1 MPTQFIT
8 INSPITKTMTAKGTH
23 AFQVNLGGV
32 LEVLSNHLY
41 SSERVFI
48 RELLQNACDAI
59 VARQLKSPDWKEGE
73 IHLELI
79 AEAEQV
85 PLLVIEDNGIG
96 LNESEVRQF
105 LSSIGA
111 STKRDYFT
119 NNRDQFIGQFGIG
132 LLSCFMVSDQITL
145 VTRAA
150 GHAAIKWVGKVDGTY
165 DLFELDEDLDVGTK
179 VYLSA
184 KNDKHDLFNA
194 RSLQRLIK
202 FYGEILPFPIHFSS
216 TGDKG
221 ACLNAQAAVWE
232 QSYLDKGTRRLEYLE
247 YGRQSFDIQFQDY
260 IEINLP
266 EFGAEGIVYLLPFA
280 ANPNSKPSHKVF
292 LKRMLLSKDVDNLV
306 PEWCFF
312 VKAVLNVQN
321 LRPTASRESFYEDE
335 NLLQLRD
342 AIGSEVRRYLF
353 DLAESDPAK
362 LSKILEIHEQAF
374 KQMALADDEFFQLI
388 VPFLHFSTTKG
399 SLMLKEIQDEVI
411 RHVPNVDEFRK
422 IAPVA
427 SSKGL
432 TLINSGYTYDAT
444 LLRKLSQLDY
454 SKPVEQINANSFL
467 EIFEDLDPGEKEG
480 AQAFMRVAS
489 IVLAAYKCKPEIK
502 KYSPNNLP
510 MLYYMTQSVEHN
522 RFIQN
527 AMDQSNN
534 LWSGILGSFASEIGK
549 SDFSVLCFNLKNP
562 VIQRLVKLEDEEL
575 LGTILSILYVNAL
588 LLGHHPVNIKEMNLL
603 NTNIINVVD
612 WITQR

>member
-1 MPTQFIT
+1 MPQEFTPSNPI
-8 INSPITKTMTAKGTH
+8 INPMTSKGTH

-59 VARQLKSPDWKEGE
+59 VARQLKSADWKEGK

-119 NNRDQFIGQFGIG
+119 NNREQFIGQFGIG
-132 LLSCFMVSDQITL
+132 LLSCFMVSEQITL
-145 VTRAA
+145 ITRAA

-165 DLFELDEDLDVGTK
+165 DLFELDEDLDIGTK

-194 RSLQRLIK
+194 PSLQRLIK

-216 TGDKG
+216 NGEQG

-342 AIGSEVRRYLF
+342 ALGSEVRRYLF

-467 EIFEDLDPGEKEG
+467 EIFEDLDPGEKEV

-489 IVLAAYKCKPEIK
+489 NVLAAYKCKPEIK

>member
-1 MPTQFIT
+1 
-8 INSPITKTMTAKGTH
+8 MTAKGTH

-59 VARQLKSPDWKEGE
+59 VARQLKSSDWKEGA

-79 AEAEQV
+79 TQADQA

-96 LNESEVRQF
+96 LNEAEVRQF

-119 NNRDQFIGQFGIG
+119 HSREQFIGQFGIG

-145 VTRAA
+145 ITKAA
-150 GHAAIKWVGKVDGTY
+150 GQTAIKWVGKVDGTY
-165 DLFELDEDLDVGTK
+165 DLFELEEDLSVGTK

-184 KNDKHDLFNA
+184 KNEKQDLFNS
-194 RSLQRLIK
+194 RSIQRLVK
-202 FYGEILPFPIHFSS
+202 FYGEILPFPIHFVHNDDES
-216 TGDKG
+216 TL
-221 ACLNAQAAVWE
+221 LNAQHAVWE
-232 QSYLDKGTRRLEYLE
+232 QNYRDKGTRRLELLE

-266 EFGAEGIVYLLPFA
+266 TFGAEGVAYLLPFA
-280 ANPNSKPSHKVF
+280 TNPNSKSSHKVF

-306 PEWCFF
+306 PDWCFF
-312 VKAVLNVQN
+312 VKVILNVQN

-335 NLLQLRD
+335 NLLQLRE
-342 AIGSEVRRYLF
+342 AIGATIRRYLF
-353 DLAESDPAK
+353 DLAESDPARM
-362 LSKILEIHEQAF
+362 SKILEIHEQAF
-374 KQMALADDEFFQLI
+374 KQMSLADDEFFQLI
-388 VPFLHFSTTKG
+388 VPFLRFSTTKG
-399 SLMLKEIQDEVI
+399 NLMLKEIQDDVI

-432 TLINSGYTYDAT
+432 TLINSGYTYDAA
-444 LLRKLSQLDY
+444 LLRKLSHLDY
-454 SKPVEQINANSFL
+454 LKPVEQINANNFL
-467 EIFEDLDPGEKEG
+467 EIFEELDTAEKETV
-480 AQAFMRVAS
+480 QAFLRVAS
-489 IVLAAYKCKPEIK
+489 RVLAAFKCKPEIK

-510 MLYYMTQSVEHN
+510 MLYYMTQSVEQN
-522 RFIQN
+522 RYIQN
-527 AMDQSNN
+527 AIDQSDN
-534 LWSGILGSFASEIGK
+534 LWSGILGSFASEVGK
-549 SDFSVLCFNLKNP
+549 SDFSILCFNFKNP
-562 VIQRLVKLEDEEL
+562 VIQRLTKLENEEL

-603 NTNIINVVD
+603 NSNILNVVD
-612 WITQR
+612 WITQP